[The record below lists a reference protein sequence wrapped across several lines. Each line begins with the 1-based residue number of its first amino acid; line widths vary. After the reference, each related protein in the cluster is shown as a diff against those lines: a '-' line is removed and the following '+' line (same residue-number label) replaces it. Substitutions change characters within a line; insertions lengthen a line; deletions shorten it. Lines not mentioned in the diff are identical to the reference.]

1 MKFVR
6 QLQNALQEQGAADMN
21 LLQSQELKQEYEREQ
36 AVHAQLDEQVTR
48 AQQEQMQLQE
58 RLQLFCGDKQIVVT
72 EQDGNKRTFKVTQVS
87 IL

>member
-1 MKFVR
+1 
-6 QLQNALQEQGAADMN
+6 
-21 LLQSQELKQEYEREQ
+21 
-36 AVHAQLDEQVTR
+36 VTR

>member
-72 EQDGNKRTFKVTQVS
+72 E
-87 IL
+87 

>member
-36 AVHAQLDEQVTR
+36 AVHA
-48 AQQEQMQLQE
+48 
-58 RLQLFCGDKQIVVT
+58 
-72 EQDGNKRTFKVTQVS
+72 
-87 IL
+87 